1 MGKWGK
7 VDYRELKKLD
17 ERLEQLSEVDMDQLC
32 RQAAQE
38 IAKILWN
45 KVKKRTP
52 VGVKPKFDEPK
63 TVKVQGDDYITQTTT
78 KSGEKVFRKRKGKK
92 YNMLTRSGA
101 ILDQYWAG
109 YRGGSL
115 RDAWTI
121 LPVEKHGNT
130 YEITVINNLDYASY
144 VEYGHRQT
152 PGRYVP
158 ALGKSLKVS
167 WVKGRFMLTI
177 SEQEV
182 KTLAPELLND
192 MLYEALKGVFDT

>member
-1 MGKWGK
+1 MGRWGRC
-7 VDYRELKKLD
+7 DYRELKELD
-17 ERLEQLSEVDMDQLC
+17 ERLQQLSEADMDQLC
-32 RQAAQE
+32 RQAANQV
-38 IAKILWN
+38 AQILLN

-52 VGVKPKFDEPK
+52 VGVVPPYATDEAK
-63 TVKVQGDDYITQTTT
+63 Q
-78 KSGEKVFRKRKGKK
+78 EH
-92 YNMLTRSGA
+92 
-101 ILDQYWAG
+101 WAG

-115 RDAWTI
+115 WDAWMI
-121 LPVEKHGNT
+121 LPVEKHGDV
-130 YEITVINNLDYASY
+130 YEITVVNNLDYASY

-182 KTLAPELLND
+182 KVLAPEVLND
-192 MLYEALKGVFDT
+192 MLYNALKGVFG

>member
-52 VGVKPKFDEPK
+52 VGVKPTFDEPK
-63 TVKVQGDDYITQTTT
+63 TVKVQGA
-78 KSGEKVFRKRKGKK
+78 SGKK
-92 YNMLTRSGA
+92 QTFLTRSGA

-167 WVKGRFMLTI
+167 WVKGRFMLTV